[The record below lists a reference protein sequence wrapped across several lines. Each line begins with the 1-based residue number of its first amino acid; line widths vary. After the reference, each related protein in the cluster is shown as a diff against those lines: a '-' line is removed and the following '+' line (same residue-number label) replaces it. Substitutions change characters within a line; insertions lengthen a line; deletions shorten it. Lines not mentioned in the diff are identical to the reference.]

1 MNSMG
6 RYGLWGFSIAL
17 TLALFCLLEL
27 GLRLTGNEP
36 GDVSPRWA
44 NFRKVDSL
52 EVTNEFLA
60 DSNGIM
66 HANPEMAAVWNRDVN
81 AAGFPSVPLSDTSRP
96 SVMMIGD
103 SFLWGMTASNPDS
116 SFAAIV
122 HRETDWT
129 VHNFGIPAT
138 DPVQY
143 ALVAEHYLP
152 VLQPDALLILFFMGN
167 DLMFHDR
174 EVRPFR
180 PQFVVTNAGAIML
193 DMAEMS
199 FEDVYM
205 AYEYLVA
212 GKYHIQGSSGLLEW
226 LVSRSALLSRLFSIK
241 FRVEEKIQWERNIND
256 LSISNKYL
264 LSIKEVAESND
275 CAFHIIIIPE
285 RKEANMGRER
295 YTRRYS
301 SFLLHPELQPH
312 IVWPQT
318 NKGLFVPYPDAHLNN
333 KGHRTYADF
342 IKQMLGD
349 LEE

>member
-1 MNSMG
+1 M
-6 RYGLWGFSIAL
+6 L
-17 TLALFCLLEL
+17 TLILFSLLEA
-27 GLRLTGNEP
+27 GLRIAGNEP

-44 NFRKVDSL
+44 NFQKVDSL
-52 EVTNEFLA
+52 KVWREFLA

-66 HANPEMAAVWNRDVN
+66 FANPEMAEVWGRDVN
-81 AAGFPSVPLSDTSRP
+81 AAGFPSIPLSDTSRP

-103 SFLWGMTASNPDS
+103 SFLWGMTASHPDS

-122 HRETDWT
+122 HRETDWS

-143 ALVAEHYLP
+143 ALVAKQYLP
-152 VLQPDALLILFFMGN
+152 ILQPDALMVFFFMGN

-193 DMAEMS
+193 DMAESS
-199 FEDVYM
+199 FENVHL
-205 AYEYLVA
+205 AYDYLVA
-212 GKYHIQGSSGLLEW
+212 GKYHIQESSGPLEW
-226 LVSRSALLSRLFSIK
+226 LISQSALLSRLYSIK

-264 LSIKEVAESND
+264 LSVINLTEQHN
-275 CAFHIIIIPE
+275 CALHIIIIPE

-295 YTRRYS
+295 YVRRYS

-312 IVWPQT
+312 IFWPQT
-318 NKGLFVPYPDAHLNN
+318 DKAMYVPYPDAHLNN

-342 IKQMLGD
+342 IKQMLDD